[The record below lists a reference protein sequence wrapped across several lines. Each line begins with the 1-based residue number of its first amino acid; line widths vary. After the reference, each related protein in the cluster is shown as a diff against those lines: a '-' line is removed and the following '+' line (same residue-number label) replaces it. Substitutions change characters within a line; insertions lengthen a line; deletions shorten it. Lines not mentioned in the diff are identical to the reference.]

1 LHAHGALEET
11 RADAR
16 AWVAKARASLARMPA
31 HPVRDMLDG
40 LADYVV
46 ARIN

>member
-1 LHAHGALEET
+1 MDVLP
-11 RADAR
+11 D
-16 AWVAKARASLARMPA
+16 
-31 HPVRDMLDG
+31 HPVRDMLAD